1 MSGPLVAGVDSS
13 TQSTKVELRD
23 ADTGEL
29 VATGRAPHPPTHP
42 PHSEQH
48 PDDWWAALTAALARC
63 GEDRA
68 RVAAISVAGQQ
79 HGLVCL
85 DRDDRVL
92 RPAPLWN
99 DTSGAAQ
106 ADRMVARLGRQAWAD
121 ACGSVPLASFTIAKL
136 AHLAASEPDVLDDT
150 AHVLLPHDDLTRRL
164 TGRHTTDRGDAS
176 GTGWWSPAEGRYRMD
191 LLDLAV
197 PDTVE
202 PSWLPEVLGPAES
215 PGTITPAAA
224 QALGLP
230 PSSVVGPGTGDNM
243 AAALGLGLRAG
254 DVAVSLG
261 TSGTVFTT
269 SEHPTA
275 DPTGAVA
282 GFADAT
288 GRFLPLVCT
297 LNATGVSDV
306 VARLIGVDLDAFDD
320 LVLGAPPGAGGLT
333 LLPYLS
339 GERTPDRPNAT
350 GVLTGLRPDAETRHL
365 ARASVEGVL
374 CGLLDGYDALVRE
387 LDRPPAGDHLLV
399 GGGARSPA
407 YRQVLADLTGRD
419 WLAVTGD
426 ETVARGAAIQAAAV
440 LHGVGVDEVAGRWG
454 RPRTTTTTPGEGAA
468 AAATVRGAY
477 ARLRDRS

>member
-1 MSGPLVAGVDSS
+1 MNEPLVAGVDSS
-13 TQSTKVELRD
+13 TQSTKVELR
-23 ADTGEL
+23 AARTGEL
-29 VATGRAPHPPTHP
+29 VATGRATHPSTHP

-48 PDDWWAALTAALARC
+48 PDDWWSALVAAMDQCGSARS
-63 GEDRA
+63 
-68 RVAAISVAGQQ
+68 RVAAIAVAGQQ

-106 ADRMVARLGRQAWAD
+106 ADRMVARLGRQVWAD

-136 AHLAASEPDVLDDT
+136 AHLAASEPDVLDAT
-150 AHVLLPHDDLTRRL
+150 AHVLLPHDEVTRRL

-176 GTGWWSPAEGRYRMD
+176 GTGWWCPATGSYRMD

-197 PDTVE
+197 PDTVDE
-202 PSWLPEVLGPAES
+202 SWLPEVLGPTES
-215 PGTITPAAA
+215 PGRITPGAAG
-224 QALGLP
+224 ALGIP
-230 PSSVVGPGTGDNM
+230 ADAVVGPGTGDNM
-243 AAALGLGLRAG
+243 AAALGLGLRPG

-269 SEHPTA
+269 SDHPTA

-297 LNATGVSDV
+297 LNATGVSDA
-306 VARLIGVDLDAFDD
+306 VARLLGVALDEFDD
-320 LVLGAPPGAGGLT
+320 LVLDAPPGAGGLT

-350 GVLTGLRPDAETRHL
+350 GVLAGLRPDVDARSV
-365 ARASVEGVL
+365 ARAAVEGVL
-374 CGLLDGYDALVRE
+374 CGLLDGYDALLRQLE
-387 LDRPPAGDHLLV
+387 RPPAGDHLLV

-407 YRQVLADLTGRD
+407 YRQVLADLTGRE

-426 ETVARGAAIQAAAV
+426 ETVARGAAIQATAV
-440 LHGVGVDEVAGRWG
+440 LEGSTVDEVAEQWG
-454 RPRTTTTTPGEGAA
+454 RPRATAVQPGDGAA
-468 AAATVRGAY
+468 AAPTVRGAY
-477 ARLRDRS
+477 ASLRDRS